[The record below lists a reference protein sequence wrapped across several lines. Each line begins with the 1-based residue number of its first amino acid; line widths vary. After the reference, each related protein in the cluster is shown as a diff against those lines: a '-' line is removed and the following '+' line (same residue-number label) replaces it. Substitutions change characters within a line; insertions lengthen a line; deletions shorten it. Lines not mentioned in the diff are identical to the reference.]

1 MVIVIII
8 NFFYWTVYSCNIFSF
23 YYRHYK
29 KQPFK
34 IYLHAYYKEDA
45 VEGDIVH
52 QICNQ
57 RKHRRNLRQV
67 LSSGRVV
74 IFLSKQAVFPYEHCN
89 LITSSSF
96 CWLSVNLKSKLFI
109 ALISKCIELYGM
121 HFWDSLTLGS
131 ILLGSILPLYSLCF
145 TFLTCSIFC
154 LAIWFCN
161 FLSHLKFFGRRQTI
175 DKWINEFNKWVQ
187 LK

>member
-8 NFFYWTVYSCNIFSF
+8 NYLYWTVYSCNIFSF

-34 IYLHAYYKEDA
+34 IYLYAYNKEDT

-57 RKHRRNLRQV
+57 RKHRRNLCQV

-74 IFLSKQAVFPYEHCN
+74 IFLSKQAVIPYEHCN
-89 LITSSSF
+89 LITFSSF

-121 HFWDSLTLGS
+121 HFWDSLTLSS
-131 ILLGSILPLYSLCF
+131 ILLSYLYTPFASPF
-145 TFLTCSIFC
+145 
-154 LAIWFCN
+154 
-161 FLSHLKFFGRRQTI
+161 
-175 DKWINEFNKWVQ
+175 
-187 LK
+187 